1 MRQERLHFSMNGASK
16 TYYTWAGLVGS
27 RAGAAGV
34 CSSWPFVTDASE
46 VRDIGLGLTQGQRYQ
61 LQAQI
66 SRIALSC

>member
-34 CSSWPFVTDASE
+34 WPFVTDASE

-66 SRIALSC
+66 PRIALSC